1 MRCPYC
7 QHTDTKVTDSR
18 TTDEGNSIRRRRE
31 CMNCGRRFTTYE
43 IIEEMPLMVLKRSG
57 RRELFDRGKLLNGLL
72 RSCDKRTVP
81 MATMEEVVNE
91 VERQIRN
98 EINQEVSTDRIGELV
113 LEQLRDIDQVS
124 YVRFASVYRK
134 FNNIDSFMDE
144 LKKLKEMSESTRKQA
159 KSDQSGADV

>member
-31 CMNCGRRFTTYE
+31 CINCGRRFTTYE
-43 IIEEMPLMVLKRSG
+43 IIEEVPLMVLKKNG

-81 MATMEEVVNE
+81 MPVMEQVVND
-91 VERQIRN
+91 VERDIRN
-98 EINQEVSTDRIGELV
+98 EINQEVTTDRIGELV
-113 LEQLRDIDQVS
+113 LQQLKDIDQVA

-134 FNNIDSFMDE
+134 FDNIDSFME
-144 LKKLKEMSESTRKQA
+144 ELKALKKLDA
-159 KSDQSGADV
+159 KKPKRS

>member
-31 CMNCGRRFTTYE
+31 CINCGRRFTTYE
-43 IIEEMPLMVLKRSG
+43 IIEEVPLMVLKKNG

-81 MATMEEVVNE
+81 MSGMEQVVND
-91 VERQIRN
+91 VERDIRN
-98 EINQEVSTDRIGELV
+98 EINQEVTTDRIGELV
-113 LEQLRDIDQVS
+113 LQQLKDIDQVA

-134 FNNIDSFMDE
+134 FDNIDSFME
-144 LKKLKEMSESTRKQA
+144 ELKALKKLDA
-159 KSDQSGADV
+159 KKPKRN

>member
-31 CMNCGRRFTTYE
+31 CINCGRRFTTYE
-43 IIEEMPLMVLKRSG
+43 IIEEVPLMVLKKNG

-72 RSCDKRTVP
+72 RSCDKRRVP
-81 MATMEEVVNE
+81 MSVMEQVVND
-91 VERQIRN
+91 VERDIRN
-98 EINQEVSTDRIGELV
+98 EINQEVTTDRIGELV
-113 LEQLRDIDQVS
+113 LQQLKDIDQVA

-134 FNNIDSFMDE
+134 FDNIDSFME
-144 LKKLKEMSESTRKQA
+144 ELKALKKLDAKKPKRKP
-159 KSDQSGADV
+159 VVEE

>member
-31 CMNCGRRFTTYE
+31 CINCGRRFTTYE
-43 IIEEMPLMVLKRSG
+43 IIEEVPLMVAKKNG

-81 MATMEEVVNE
+81 MSVMEKVVNN
-91 VERQIRN
+91 VERDIRN
-98 EINQEVSTDRIGELV
+98 EVNQEISTDRIGELV
-113 LEQLRDIDQVS
+113 LQQLKDIDQVA

-134 FNNIDSFMDE
+134 FDNIDSFMAE
-144 LKKLKEMSESTRKQA
+144 LKALKKLDA
-159 KSDQSGADV
+159 KKAKK

>member
-31 CMNCGRRFTTYE
+31 CINCGRRFTTYE
-43 IIEEMPLMVLKRSG
+43 IIEEVPLMVMKKNG

-81 MATMEEVVNE
+81 MYVMEQVVND
-91 VERQIRN
+91 VERDIRN
-98 EINQEVSTDRIGELV
+98 EINQEVTTDRIGELV
-113 LEQLRDIDQVS
+113 LQQLKDIDQVA

-134 FNNIDSFMDE
+134 FDNIDSFME
-144 LKKLKEMSESTRKQA
+144 ELKALKKLDA
-159 KSDQSGADV
+159 KKPKRS

>member
-31 CMNCGRRFTTYE
+31 CINCGRRFTTYE
-43 IIEEMPLMVLKRSG
+43 IIEEVPLMVLKKNG

-81 MATMEEVVNE
+81 MSGMEQVVND
-91 VERQIRN
+91 VERDIRN
-98 EINQEVSTDRIGELV
+98 EINQEVTTDRIGELV
-113 LEQLRDIDQVS
+113 LQQLKDIDQVA

-134 FNNIDSFMDE
+134 FDNIDSFME
-144 LKKLKEMSESTRKQA
+144 ELKALKKLDA
-159 KSDQSGADV
+159 KKPKRS

>member
-31 CMNCGRRFTTYE
+31 CINCGRRFTTYE
-43 IIEEMPLMVLKRSG
+43 IIEEVPLMVLKKNG

-72 RSCDKRTVP
+72 RSCDKSTVP
-81 MATMEEVVNE
+81 MSVMEQVVND
-91 VERQIRN
+91 IRN
-98 EINQEVSTDRIGELV
+98 EINQEVTTDRIGELV
-113 LEQLRDIDQVS
+113 LQQLKDIDQVA

-134 FNNIDSFMDE
+134 FDNIDSFME
-144 LKKLKEMSESTRKQA
+144 ELKALKKLDAKKPKRKP
-159 KSDQSGADV
+159 VVEE

>member
-31 CMNCGRRFTTYE
+31 CINCGRRFTTYE
-43 IIEEMPLMVLKRSG
+43 IIEEVPLMVLKKNG

-81 MATMEEVVNE
+81 MSVM
-91 VERQIRN
+91 
-98 EINQEVSTDRIGELV
+98 DRIGELV
-113 LEQLRDIDQVS
+113 LQQLKDIDQVA

-134 FNNIDSFMDE
+134 FDNIDSFME
-144 LKKLKEMSESTRKQA
+144 ELKALKKLDA
-159 KSDQSGADV
+159 KKPKRS

>member
-31 CMNCGRRFTTYE
+31 CINCGRRFTTYE
-43 IIEEMPLMVLKRSG
+43 IIEEVPLMVAKKNG

-72 RSCDKRTVP
+72 RSCDRHTVP
-81 MATMEEVVNE
+81 MSVMEEVVNN
-91 VERQIRN
+91 VERDIRN
-98 EINQEVSTDRIGELV
+98 EVNQEISTDRIGELV
-113 LEQLRDIDQVS
+113 LQQLKDIDQVA

-134 FNNIDSFMDE
+134 FDNIDSFMAE
-144 LKKLKEMSESTRKQA
+144 LKALKKLDA
-159 KSDQSGADV
+159 KKAKK

>member
-31 CMNCGRRFTTYE
+31 GIECGRRFTTYE
-43 IIEEMPLMVLKRSG
+43 IIEEVPLMVAKKNG

-81 MATMEEVVNE
+81 MSVMEEVVNN
-91 VERQIRN
+91 VV
-98 EINQEVSTDRIGELV
+98 NQEISTDRIGELV
-113 LEQLRDIDQVS
+113 LQQLKDIDQVA

-134 FNNIDSFMDE
+134 FDNIDSFMAE
-144 LKKLKEMSESTRKQA
+144 LKALKKLDA
-159 KSDQSGADV
+159 KKAKK

>member
-31 CMNCGRRFTTYE
+31 CINCGRRFT
-43 IIEEMPLMVLKRSG
+43 MVLKKNG

-81 MATMEEVVNE
+81 MSVMEQVVND
-91 VERQIRN
+91 VERDIRN
-98 EINQEVSTDRIGELV
+98 EINQEVTTDRIGELV
-113 LEQLRDIDQVS
+113 LQQLKDIDQVA

-134 FNNIDSFMDE
+134 FDNIDSFME
-144 LKKLKEMSESTRKQA
+144 ELKALKKLDA
-159 KSDQSGADV
+159 KKPKRS

>member
-31 CMNCGRRFTTYE
+31 CINCGRRFTTYE
-43 IIEEMPLMVLKRSG
+43 IIEEVPLMVLKKNG

-72 RSCDKRTVP
+72 RSCDTRTVP
-81 MATMEEVVNE
+81 MSVMEQVVND
-91 VERQIRN
+91 VERDIRN
-98 EINQEVSTDRIGELV
+98 EINQEVTTDRIGELV
-113 LEQLRDIDQVS
+113 LQQLKDIDQVA

-134 FNNIDSFMDE
+134 FDNIDSFME
-144 LKKLKEMSESTRKQA
+144 ELKALKKLDA
-159 KSDQSGADV
+159 KKTKRN

>member
-31 CMNCGRRFTTYE
+31 CINCGRRFTTYE
-43 IIEEMPLMVLKRSG
+43 IIEEVPLMVLKKNG

-81 MATMEEVVNE
+81 MSVMEQVT
-91 VERQIRN
+91 
-98 EINQEVSTDRIGELV
+98 TDRIGELV
-113 LEQLRDIDQVS
+113 LQQLKDIDQVA

-134 FNNIDSFMDE
+134 FDNIDSFME
-144 LKKLKEMSESTRKQA
+144 ELKALKKLDA
-159 KSDQSGADV
+159 KKPKRS

>member
-7 QHTDTKVTDSR
+7 QNTDTKVTDSR

-31 CMNCGRRFTTYE
+31 CNSCGRRFTTYE
-43 IIEEMPLMVLKRSG
+43 VVEEVPLMVLKRSG

-81 MATMEEVVNE
+81 METMEEVVNE

-98 EINQEVSTDRIGELV
+98 EINQEVTTDRIGELV

-134 FNNIDSFMDE
+134 FDNIDSFME
-144 LKKLKEMSESTRKQA
+144 ELNKLKKMSEKNASKEKA
-159 KSDQSGADV
+159 

>member
-31 CMNCGRRFTTYE
+31 CINCGRRFTTYE
-43 IIEEMPLMVLKRSG
+43 IIEEVPLMVAKKNG

-81 MATMEEVVNE
+81 MSVMEEVVNN
-91 VERQIRN
+91 VERDIRN
-98 EINQEVSTDRIGELV
+98 EVNSTDRIGELV
-113 LEQLRDIDQVS
+113 LQQLKDIDQVA

-134 FNNIDSFMDE
+134 FDNIDSFMAE
-144 LKKLKEMSESTRKQA
+144 LKALKKLDA
-159 KSDQSGADV
+159 KKAKK

>member
-31 CMNCGRRFTTYE
+31 CINCGRRFTTYE
-43 IIEEMPLMVLKRSG
+43 IIEEVPLMVLKKNG

-81 MATMEEVVNE
+81 MSVMEQVVND
-91 VERQIRN
+91 VERDIRN
-98 EINQEVSTDRIGELV
+98 EINHEVTTDRIGELV
-113 LEQLRDIDQVS
+113 LQQLKDIDQVA

-134 FNNIDSFMDE
+134 FDNIDSFME
-144 LKKLKEMSESTRKQA
+144 ELRALKKLDAKKPKRKP
-159 KSDQSGADV
+159 VVEE

>member
-7 QHTDTKVTDSR
+7 QNTDTKVTDSR

-31 CMNCGRRFTTYE
+31 CNSCGRRFTTYE
-43 IIEEMPLMVLKRSG
+43 VVEEVPLMVLKRSG

-81 MATMEEVVNE
+81 METMEEVVNE

-98 EINQEVSTDRIGELV
+98 EINQEVTTDRIGELV

-134 FNNIDSFMDE
+134 FDNIDSFME
-144 LKKLKEMSESTRKQA
+144 ELNKLKKMSEKIASKEKA
-159 KSDQSGADV
+159 

>member
-31 CMNCGRRFTTYE
+31 CINCGRRFTTYE
-43 IIEEMPLMVLKRSG
+43 IIEEVPLMVLKKNG

-81 MATMEEVVNE
+81 MSVMEQVVND
-91 VERQIRN
+91 V
-98 EINQEVSTDRIGELV
+98 DRIGELV
-113 LEQLRDIDQVS
+113 LQQLKDIDQVA

-134 FNNIDSFMDE
+134 FDNIDSFME
-144 LKKLKEMSESTRKQA
+144 ELKALKKLDSKKPKRN
-159 KSDQSGADV
+159 

>member
-31 CMNCGRRFTTYE
+31 CINCGRRFTTYE
-43 IIEEMPLMVLKRSG
+43 IIEEVPLMVAKKNG

-81 MATMEEVVNE
+81 MSV
-91 VERQIRN
+91 
-98 EINQEVSTDRIGELV
+98 IGELV
-113 LEQLRDIDQVS
+113 LQQLKDIDQVA

-134 FNNIDSFMDE
+134 FDNIDSFMAE
-144 LKKLKEMSESTRKQA
+144 LKALKKLDA
-159 KSDQSGADV
+159 KKAKK